1 MSNFK
6 QNFFDNGFITKLR
19 VLSENEASNICD
31 NYLKYLSSGINK
43 AESIEHKTKSHL
55 YFPWAN
61 EIIRNKRILEY
72 VEQILGPNFVCWNS
86 VIFHKY
92 PSSKNFVSMH
102 QDQNY
107 WGIIHD
113 KAISV
118 QLAIS
123 ESKIENGCLRIL
135 PSSHRSDYSHKDLI
149 KKDNMLARGQSISN
163 DDLNQ
168 DKLKNIELD
177 PGECVLFH
185 GNIVH
190 GSMPNKSNKHR
201 FCFTIRF
208 LTTDN
213 KIKKNLYYNHATL
226 VKGTDQY
233 NFFQKEDSLNN
244 SNINKLKALHKQLVI
259 SQIEKYVNL
268 KLRNNIFTKIVMFFL
283 KFEPIRS
290 FYYKVVNKA

>member
-1 MSNFK
+1 MLNFK
-6 QNFFDNGFITKLR
+6 QDFFNEGFITKLR
-19 VLSENEASNICD
+19 ILSKEDANNIYYKYL
-31 NYLKYLSSGINK
+31 NYLKSGINK

-61 EIIRNKRILEY
+61 ELIKNKKLLDY
-72 VEQILGPNFVCWNS
+72 VENILGPNFVCWNS

-92 PSSKNFVSMH
+92 PRSENFVSMH

-118 QLAIS
+118 QIAIS
-123 ESKIENGCLRIL
+123 DSKIENGCLRIL
-135 PSSHRSDYSHKDLI
+135 PESHRSDYSHKDLI
-149 KKDNMLARGQSISN
+149 KKNNMLARGQSISN
-163 DDLNQ
+163 DDLNSN
-168 DKLKNIELD
+168 KLKNIELD
-177 PGECVLFH
+177 PGECVMFH

-190 GSMPNKSNKHR
+190 GSMPNKSEKHR

-213 KIKKNLYYNHATL
+213 KIKKELYYNHATQ
-226 VKGTDQY
+226 VKGVDKFNY
-233 NFFQKEDSLNN
+233 FQKEEHLNN
-244 SNINKLKALHKQLVI
+244 SNIKKLKVLHKQLVI
-259 SQIEKYVNL
+259 SQIEKYVKL
-268 KLRNNIFTKIVMFFL
+268 KLKSSIATKIIMFFL

-290 FYYKVVNKA
+290 LYYKIIKKA